1 MATAAVS
8 NKPFSSFFIEETI
21 QAMSKR
27 RVYLSSVTAR
37 LGDDITFDFSINNM
51 PLREFEALMEHLR
64 KEPVMPTK
72 KVAKTKKTKT
82 TKRK

>member
-1 MATAAVS
+1 MIDWPEVAPAPTKYIDTEVFP
-8 NKPFSSFFIEETI
+8 K
-21 QAMSKR
+21 
-27 RVYLSSVTAR
+27 
-37 LGDDITFDFSINNM
+37 
-51 PLREFEALMEHLR
+51 LR